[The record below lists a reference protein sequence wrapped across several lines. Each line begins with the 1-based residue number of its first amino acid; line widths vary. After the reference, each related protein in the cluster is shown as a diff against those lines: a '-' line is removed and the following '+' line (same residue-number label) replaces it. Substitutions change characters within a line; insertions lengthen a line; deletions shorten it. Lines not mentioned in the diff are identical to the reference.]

1 MKCRFCKK
9 KLKNIFVDLGFAPP
23 SNSYLEKKELSKFEI
38 FYPLRVFVC
47 NKCFFVQTED
57 FTGLVF
63 GSWGTA
69 TLRPTC
75 STTTTDNSGGRN
87 ITDQFEPQ
95 NARGVVSGINLRI
108 GICLR

>member
-1 MKCRFCKK
+1 MNCRFCKK

-57 FTGLVF
+57 FTKPNVHFNNNYSYL
-63 GSWGTA
+63 SSTSK
-69 TLRPTC
+69 TLLNH
-75 STTTTDNSGGRN
+75 SKE
-87 ITDQFEPQ
+87 F
-95 NARGVVSGINLRI
+95 
-108 GICLR
+108 